1 MTRESAP
8 VQELI
13 RQQLADSIAVQQ
25 AVAETLTEQIAAAVE
40 ALLASLQGGG
50 LVAFCGNGGS
60 AADAQHLAGELVG
73 RFRRER
79 PAYRAVALST
89 NTSILTAIGNDY
101 GYDQVFRR
109 QVEALLRPGDVLVA
123 LSTSGQAA
131 NCVLAAQQAHRQGA
145 SVVALTGA
153 GGGRLGEVADLCLAV
168 PATVTPRIQEAHIV
182 IGHIICD
189 LVEAALVEQGAG

>member
-1 MTRESAP
+1 M
-8 VQELI
+8 QELI
-13 RQQLADSIAVQQ
+13 CQQLADSIAVQQ
-25 AVAETLTEQIAAAVE
+25 AVAETLSEAIAATAHR
-40 ALLASLQGGG
+40 LISSLSQGG

-101 GYDQVFRR
+101 GYDQVFAR
-109 QVEALLRPGDVLVA
+109 QVEALLQPGDVLVA
-123 LSTSGQAA
+123 LSTSGNAA
-131 NCVLAAQQAHRQGA
+131 NCVLAAQQARLQGA
-145 SVVALTGA
+145 GVVALTGA
-153 GGGRLGEVADLCLAV
+153 GGGHLGEVADLCLAV
-168 PATVTPRIQEAHIV
+168 PATVTPRVQEVHIV